1 MEILNDVLTEV
12 GLDRKEAQVY
22 TTLINNGPLTVA
34 QLAYKSKQKR
44 TNLYNILSNLES
56 LSLVKKETTGS
67 TTKYSPNSPE
77 EIEKLIKRK
86 KAMLGHA
93 RLNFEIIKDSLI
105 SNYTLIENKPLIST
119 YEGLEGLQKIYEDIN
134 YTGDALLL
142 FRSQFENQTEELGD
156 VIDDQ
161 MIKQVKLGIKT
172 KVMGPPYE
180 DKKAMEKIFT
190 EYDKYR
196 LVEQRFVTSVDFVL
210 PAQIMIYG
218 NKISIS
224 TIKKEIITTLIDN
237 KDITDTF
244 RIIFN
249 AIWDYSEKEH
259 KELISKWKK

>member
-34 QLAYKSKQKR
+34 QLASKSKQKR

-105 SNYTLIENKPLIST
+105 SNYTLIEKKPLIST
-119 YEGLEGLQKIYEDIN
+119 HEGLEGLNRVYEDIN
-134 YTGDALLL
+134 
-142 FRSQFENQTEELGD
+142 
-156 VIDDQ
+156 
-161 MIKQVKLGIKT
+161 
-172 KVMGPPYE
+172 
-180 DKKAMEKIFT
+180 
-190 EYDKYR
+190 
-196 LVEQRFVTSVDFVL
+196 
-210 PAQIMIYG
+210 
-218 NKISIS
+218 
-224 TIKKEIITTLIDN
+224 
-237 KDITDTF
+237 
-244 RIIFN
+244 
-249 AIWDYSEKEH
+249 
-259 KELISKWKK
+259 